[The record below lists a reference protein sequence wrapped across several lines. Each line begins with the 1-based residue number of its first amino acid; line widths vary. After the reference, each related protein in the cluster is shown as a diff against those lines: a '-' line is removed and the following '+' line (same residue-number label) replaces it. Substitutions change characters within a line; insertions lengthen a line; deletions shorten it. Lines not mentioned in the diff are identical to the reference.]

1 MDETRPDNTEPL
13 TQAEFERIS
22 RVTATDMDI
31 HTFCRI
37 RKCRR
42 DGCCTGPMRKRIV
55 PESIARGPTF
65 ATLLPACIAATDN
78 AWFVAFAKH
87 LRVLHASEMS
97 GRKPNAPRNQK
108 TSGRSRRFRSWAEN
122 P

>member
-1 MDETRPDNTEPL
+1 MGESRPDNTEPL

-55 PESIARGPTF
+55 PGRTAGGSTF
-65 ATLLPACIAATDN
+65 ATLLPACIAATDD
-78 AWFVAFAKH
+78 AWLVAFAKH
-87 LRVLHASEMS
+87 LRVLHGSEMS
-97 GRKPNAPRNQK
+97 GRKPDAARNQK
-108 TSGRSRRFRSWAEN
+108 TSGRSRRFASWAEN

>member
-1 MDETRPDNTEPL
+1 MDETTPDNTAPL

-42 DGCCTGPMRKRIV
+42 DGCCTGPIRKRIV
-55 PESIARGPTF
+55 PKSIAGRATF
-65 ATLLPACIAATDN
+65 AALLPACIAATDN

-97 GRKPNAPRNQK
+97 GKKPNAPRNQK
-108 TSGRSRRFRSWAEN
+108 TSGRSRRFRSWAET

>member
-1 MDETRPDNTEPL
+1 MGESRPDNIEPL

-42 DGCCTGPMRKRIV
+42 DGSCTGPIRKRIV
-55 PESIARGPTF
+55 PEGTPNGSTF
-65 ATLLPACIAATDN
+65 AALLPACIAATDN
-78 AWFVAFAKH
+78 AWLLAFAKH
-87 LRVLHASEMS
+87 LRLLHASEVS

-108 TSGRSRRFRSWAEN
+108 TSGRSRRSRSWAEN

>member
-1 MDETRPDNTEPL
+1 MGESRPDNTEPL
-13 TQAEFERIS
+13 TQAEFERIN

-42 DGCCTGPMRKRIV
+42 DGSCTGPMRKRIV
-55 PESIARGPTF
+55 SVRTAIGPSF
-65 ATLLPACIAATDN
+65 AALLPACIAATDD
-78 AWFVAFAKH
+78 AWLVAFAKH
-87 LRVLHASEMS
+87 LHMLHRSEMS
-97 GRKPNAPRNQK
+97 GRKPDAPRDQK

>member
-1 MDETRPDNTEPL
+1 MDEIRPDNTEPL
-13 TQAEFERIS
+13 TQVEFERIS

-55 PESIARGPTF
+55 PASIARGPTF
-65 ATLLPACIAATDN
+65 ATLLPACMAAADN
-78 AWFVAFAKH
+78 AWLVAFAKH
-87 LRVLHASEMS
+87 LRVLHASAMS
-97 GRKPNAPRNQK
+97 GRRPNTPPNQK
-108 TSGRSRRFRSWAEN
+108 NLRRSRRSGSWAEN

>member
-1 MDETRPDNTEPL
+1 MDETTPDNTVPL

-55 PESIARGPTF
+55 PKSIAGRAAF
-65 ATLLPACIAATDN
+65 AALLPACIAATDN
-78 AWFVAFAKH
+78 AWFLAFAKH
-87 LRVLHASEMS
+87 LRALHVSEMS
-97 GRKPNAPRNQK
+97 GKKPDASRNQK